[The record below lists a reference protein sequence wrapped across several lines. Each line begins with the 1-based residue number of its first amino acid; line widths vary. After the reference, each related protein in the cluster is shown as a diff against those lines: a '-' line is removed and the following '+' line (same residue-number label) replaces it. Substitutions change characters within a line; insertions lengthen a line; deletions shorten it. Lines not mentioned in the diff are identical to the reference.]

1 MGNSDNVKKTVES
14 FFSKN
19 GTYILLSFLV
29 FIFILYLARKIQLK
43 QQNCSTLK
51 NMNKDFTFY
60 TFNELRNANYF
71 KSGPTNDY
79 NCKLKDFYFKGAYNC
94 FCSGSFRNDYADVH

>member
-1 MGNSDNVKKTVES
+1 MGNSDNVKQTVGN

-29 FIFILYLARKIQLK
+29 FIFILYLSRKIQLR

-51 NMNKDFTFY
+51 TMNKDFTFY

-79 NCKLKDFYFKGAYNC
+79 NCKLKDFYFKKQN
-94 FCSGSFRNDYADVH
+94 N